1 MAGMSKH
8 RPDQNE
14 PTVDDAGPGGGVHR
28 RAPLPVAPARGHLI
42 VPEDVAVTTLTA
54 LRGFLG
60 PDGRHEGIVFWAG
73 RQDGN
78 DQLVA
83 SAIVPRAVHGRGF
96 VHVDANEV
104 GEAAH
109 QARTRRLVIL
119 GQVHSHP
126 GTDTLHSDADDD
138 LVLMAREATFSLVV
152 ANYGDGGI
160 TPAGGAG
167 VHQLQ
172 DTRWVRISDADTSF
186 IVVPA
191 AVHT

>member
-1 MAGMSKH
+1 MAGMNRP
-8 RPDQNE
+8 RPDQNA
-14 PTVDDAGPGGGVHR
+14 PTVDDAGPGGDVHR
-28 RAPLPVAPARGHLI
+28 RTPLPSASARGHLI
-42 VPEDVAVTTLTA
+42 VPEAVVVTTLTA
-54 LRGFLG
+54 LRGFHG

-73 RQDGN
+73 RQDGT

-83 SAIVPRAVHGRGF
+83 AAIVPRAVHGRGF
-96 VHVDANEV
+96 IHVDANEV

-109 QARTRRLVIL
+109 QARARRLVLL

-126 GTDTLHSDADDD
+126 GADTRHSDADDD
-138 LVLMAREATFSLVV
+138 LVLMARETMFSLVV
-152 ANYGDGGI
+152 ADYGDGGI

-172 DTRWVRISDADTSF
+172 DDRWVRISDADTSL